1 MPILYNPQTQEP
13 YLRLPAPL
21 SHIILTPHRLHQL
34 EETIAVKVPLL
45 NDPRIYLN
53 LTGPPYPYLRE
64 HEEEWVK
71 SKCAAAEPVLQALR
85 AEFQTSV
92 LQQQYFDLCPFTVI
106 REVTEEDPQTGHP
119 KQDVLIGDIEIARY
133 MFYEYRHDSP
143 ERAEA
148 QRLNNELPPGDEG
161 IAWGIGCE
169 YTGYSI
175 CIRLFVLCWTLFT
188 NDTLVFRLPG
198 TVPPRPRNHD
208 SGPADADPGLG
219 SPADEHQA
227 AHGVG
232 VCRECWESSRLRE
245 KWFRGALHLGRLGAL
260 PGEQRRGV
268 EVAYRCSVA
277 GFLRNCQRVLFVSVV
292 YCLERASSLLIGD
305 D

>member
-34 EETIAVKVPLL
+34 EETIADKVPLL

-64 HEEEWVK
+64 HEEAWVK
-71 SKCAAAEPVLQALR
+71 SKCAAAEPVLRALR

-92 LQQQYFDLCPFTVI
+92 PQQEYFDLCPFTVI

-161 IAWGIGCE
+161 IAWGIG
-169 YTGYSI
+169 YFLAPSHHGRGIMTLVLRTLIQDWGVPRMNTK
-175 CIRLFVLCWTLFT
+175 RLMASAFVENVGSLRVFEKNGFEVLCTLEDWAPYPE
-188 NDTLVFRLPG
+188 NRGGGWKSL
-198 TVPPRPRNHD
+198 TV
-208 SGPADADPGLG
+208 
-219 SPADEHQA
+219 
-227 AHGVG
+227 V
-232 VCRECWESSRLRE
+232 
-245 KWFRGALHLGRLGAL
+245 KWRG
-260 PGEQRRGV
+260 
-268 EVAYRCSVA
+268 
-277 GFLRNCQRVLFVSVV
+277 F
-292 YCLERASSLLIGD
+292 
-305 D
+305 